1 MCSVKT
7 ERDYIFLIRDKKT
20 KHSKQFPKQKFGVA
34 RKTILYQNKKFG
46 FAQKV
51 IWCRQRQVVVARKIF
66 RVNKKRW
73 CCTKKCISCR
83 QKQDNAAPKNILGS
97 KKLLSFSRTARHYF
111 VQRNPPA
118 RLDCVFFCFFFC
130 TNNATSK
137 SIILSCIIILY
148 EKLKNYSIQS
158 FK

>member
-1 MCSVKT
+1 MS
-7 ERDYIFLIRDKKT
+7 KT
-20 KHSKQFPKQKFGVA
+20 KIWCCPKNNFVSKQ
-34 RKTILYQNKKFG
+34 
-46 FAQKV
+46 KV
-51 IWCRQRQVVVARKIF
+51 WL
-66 RVNKKRW
+66 
-73 CCTKKCISCR
+73 CTKSNMVSTKTSWRCAKNISCQQKKVMLHKKCVSCR
-83 QKQDNAAPKNILGS
+83 QKQDNAASKNILVS

-118 RLDCVFFCFFFC
+118 CPPGSCFFC